1 MKKTNYFGKWLVR
14 FCDHHHLSMNDV
26 IQKFGRDSSRTI
38 KLWFNGQGHPKA
50 TNYIMLV
57 MTLSRL
63 TGQEE
68 ESIYIESSRA
78 ILRDG

>member
-14 FCDHHHLSMNDV
+14 FCDHHNLSMNDV
-26 IQKFGRDSSRTI
+26 IHKFGRDSSRTI

-50 TNYIMLV
+50 TNYIMLI

-63 TGQEE
+63 TKQSE

>member
-1 MKKTNYFGKWLVR
+1 MKKSNYFGKWITR
-14 FCDHHHLSMNDV
+14 FCARYGLSMNEV
-26 IQKFGRDSSRTI
+26 IDKFGRDSNRTI

-57 MTLSRL
+57 MTLSKL
-63 TGQEE
+63 TGAKEE
-68 ESIYIESSRA
+68 DIYIESSRA